1 MIIKGKL
8 VRAMRAL
15 IGYNLLALS
24 RKTTNKVFIKPE
36 GMSLKLTTS
45 LSQRLVLTPQLRQR
59 IEMLQMT
66 TLELSDLIQQQ
77 LLENPVL
84 EEVATQEEAR
94 ELAEKILDHLASADP
109 GAAPDQPQIEASE
122 PELGSPSSN
131 GSGDSEVLSQT
142 YAESDGDAERGDGEP
157 LASADL
163 SEDSVG
169 DELVGEEAARDAFE
183 EIDFGRE
190 FQDYLD
196 PGYKTQEIEYKEKD
210 APTFEQFLTRA
221 PSLADHLEWQLHMSP
236 IEGDVCDAAISVIG
250 NLDADGR
257 LNATNEEIAA
267 MGGWT
272 EEIVEKARQAVMHLD
287 PIGCGARDVRECL
300 LVQLEVRGESDRL
313 AAGLISDHLSDL
325 QQHKLPHLAKQ
336 IGSDVDTLLSELQF
350 IRTLDPYP
358 GRRYSSEEPIL
369 ISPEIYIEKLDEGDE
384 DYVIYFS
391 DDGSPRL
398 RVSQQYQQM
407 LGKSDVS
414 NETKSFI
421 REKMRSAVD
430 LLRNIEHRR
439 QTIYKVVES
448 IVHRQR
454 DFLDKGVQYIKPMM
468 LKDIAEDIGM
478 HLSTVS
484 RVVNRKYAHT
494 PQGVIELR
502 RFFTEGMMNEDG
514 EEVSTRIIKLKIKKL
529 IEEEDSHSP
538 ITDDQV
544 VKILIKDGIKLSRR
558 TVAKYRDQM
567 SIPGSRERRAVV

>member
-1 MIIKGKL
+1 
-8 VRAMRAL
+8 
-15 IGYNLLALS
+15 
-24 RKTTNKVFIKPE
+24 
-36 GMSLKLTTS
+36 MSLKLTTS

-66 TLELSDLIQQQ
+66 TLELSDLIQAQ

-84 EEVATQEEAR
+84 EEVATQEEAQ
-94 ELAEKILDHLASADP
+94 ELAEKILDHLTGADP
-109 GAAPDQPQIEASE
+109 GAVPDQSVEAAE
-122 PELGSPSSN
+122 AELGSPSSN
-131 GSGDSEVLSQT
+131 GSSNDTGPLPEIAGEVESEATDSSG
-142 YAESDGDAERGDGEP
+142 AEPGE
-157 LASADL
+157 
-163 SEDSVG
+163 EIVG
-169 DELVGEEAARDAFE
+169 DDGIADDPSRDAFE

-196 PGYKTQEIEYKEKD
+196 PGYKTQEIEYKED

-221 PSLADHLEWQLHMSP
+221 PSLAEHLEWQLHMSP
-236 IEGDVCDAAISVIG
+236 IEEDVCDAAVSVIG

-267 MGGWT
+267 MGGWS
-272 EEIVEKARQAVMHLD
+272 EELVEKARQALLYLD
-287 PIGCGARDVRECL
+287 PVGCGARDVKECL
-300 LVQLEVRGESDRL
+300 LVQLEVRGESERL
-313 AAGLISDHLSDL
+313 AARLIREHLSEL

-336 IGSDVDTLLSELQF
+336 IGVDVDTLLAELQF

-358 GRRYSSEEPIL
+358 GRRYSSEEPVL
-369 ISPEIYIEKLDEGDE
+369 IAPEIYIEKLDEND
-384 DYVIYFS
+384 DQYIIYFA

-407 LGKSDVS
+407 LGQSDVS

-448 IVHRQR
+448 IVHRQQE
-454 DFLDKGVQYIKPMM
+454 FLDKGVQHIKPMM

-514 EEVSTRIIKLKIKKL
+514 EEISTRIIKLKIKKL

-544 VKILIKDGIKLSRR
+544 VKILAKDGIKLSRR

>member
-1 MIIKGKL
+1 
-8 VRAMRAL
+8 
-15 IGYNLLALS
+15 
-24 RKTTNKVFIKPE
+24 
-36 GMSLKLTTS
+36 MSLKLTTS

-66 TLELSDLIQQQ
+66 SLELSDLIQQQ

-84 EEVATQEEAR
+84 EEVATQEEVQ
-94 ELAEKILDHLASADP
+94 EIAEKVLDHLASSDSNSFEES
-109 GAAPDQPQIEASE
+109 APEV
-122 PELGSPSSN
+122 GSPATN
-131 GSGDSEVLSQT
+131 GSGDADVLSNLPAT
-142 YAESDGDAERGDGEP
+142 DGDFDGAGEAV
-157 LASADL
+157 ASADH
-163 SEDSVG
+163 
-169 DELVGEEAARDAFE
+169 DEAVSDEGITDETPRDAFE

-190 FQDYLD
+190 FQEYLD
-196 PGYKTQEIEYKEKD
+196 PGYKTQEIEYKED
-210 APTFEQFLTRA
+210 APTFEQFLTRP
-221 PSLADHLEWQLHMSP
+221 PSLAEHLEWQLSMSSVESE
-236 IEGDVCDAAISVIG
+236 IRDVAICVIG
-250 NLDADGR
+250 NLNADGR

-267 MGGWT
+267 MEKVS
-272 EEIVEKARQAVMHLD
+272 EEVVERARQTVMRLD
-287 PIGCGARDVRECL
+287 PVGCGARDVKGCL
-300 LVQLEVRGESDRL
+300 LVQLEVLGESDRL
-313 AAGLISDHLSDL
+313 AARLISEHLSDL
-325 QQHKLPHLAKQ
+325 QQHKLPHLSKQ
-336 IGSDVDTLLSELQF
+336 IGVDVETLLEELQF

-358 GRRYSSEEPIL
+358 GRRYSSDEPIL
-369 ISPEIYIEKLDEGDE
+369 ISPEIYIEKLDENDDE
-384 DYVIYFS
+384 YVIYFA

-407 LGKSDVS
+407 LSQGVS

-448 IVHRQR
+448 IVQRQR
-454 DFLDKGVQYIKPMM
+454 DFLDHGVQHIKPMM

-502 RFFTEGMMNEDG
+502 RFFTEGMLNEDG
-514 EEVSTRIIKLKIKKL
+514 EEISTRIIKLKIKKL
-529 IEEEDSHSP
+529 IEEEDSHNP

-544 VKILIKDGIKLSRR
+544 VKILAKDGIKLSRR

-567 SIPGSRERRAVV
+567 QIPGSRERRAVV

>member
-1 MIIKGKL
+1 
-8 VRAMRAL
+8 
-15 IGYNLLALS
+15 
-24 RKTTNKVFIKPE
+24 
-36 GMSLKLTTS
+36 MSLKLTTS

-66 TLELSDLIQQQ
+66 SLELTDLIQQQ

-84 EEVATQEEAR
+84 EEVPTQEEVQ
-94 ELAEKILDHLASADP
+94 EIAEKVLDHLASSDANESFEAQTPED
-109 GAAPDQPQIEASE
+109 GA
-122 PELGSPSSN
+122 PSTN
-131 GSGDSEVLSQT
+131 GSGDAEVLASLPAT
-142 YAESDGDAERGDGEP
+142 AE
-157 LASADL
+157 
-163 SEDSVG
+163 V
-169 DELVGEEAARDAFE
+169 EAAGEAAIASGEHEEGVVDDGGTDESQRDAFE

-196 PGYKTQEIEYKEKD
+196 PGYKTQEIEYKED
-210 APTFEQFLTRA
+210 APTFEQFLTRP
-221 PSLADHLEWQLHMSP
+221 PSLAEHLEWQLHMSSIDSELVDP
-236 IEGDVCDAAISVIG
+236 AVCVIG
-250 NLDADGR
+250 NLNADGR
-257 LNATNEEIAA
+257 LNATNEEMAA
-267 MGGWT
+267 MEKVS
-272 EEIVEKARQAVMHLD
+272 EEVVERARQAVMRLD
-287 PIGCGARDVRECL
+287 PVGCGARDVKECL
-300 LVQLEVRGESDRL
+300 LVQLEVLGESDRL
-313 AAGLISDHLSDL
+313 AARLIQDHFADL
-325 QQHKLPHLAKQ
+325 QQHKLPHLSKQ
-336 IGSDVDTLLSELQF
+336 IGVDVETLLEELQF

-369 ISPEIYIEKLDEGDE
+369 ISPEIYIEKLDENDDE
-384 DYVIYFS
+384 YVIYFA

-407 LGKSDVS
+407 LSQGVS

-448 IVHRQR
+448 IVQRQKE
-454 DFLDKGVQYIKPMM
+454 FLDHGVQYIKPMM

-502 RFFTEGMMNEDG
+502 RFFTEGMLNEEG
-514 EEVSTRIIKLKIKKL
+514 EEISTRIIKLKIKKL
-529 IEEEDSHSP
+529 IEDEDSHNP

-544 VKILIKDGIKLSRR
+544 VKILAKDGIKLSRR

-567 SIPGSRERRAVV
+567 QIPGSRERRAVV

>member
-1 MIIKGKL
+1 
-8 VRAMRAL
+8 
-15 IGYNLLALS
+15 
-24 RKTTNKVFIKPE
+24 
-36 GMSLKLTTS
+36 MSLKLTTS

-66 TLELSDLIQQQ
+66 TLELTDLIQQQ

-84 EEVATQEEAR
+84 EEVATQEEAQ
-94 ELAEKILDHLASADP
+94 ELAEKILDHLTSADP
-109 GAAPDQPQIEASE
+109 GAAPEHLQVEAAE
-122 PELGSPSSN
+122 PEPGSASSN
-131 GSGDSEVLSQT
+131 GAGE
-142 YAESDGDAERGDGEP
+142 AESVAATYTEVETEGGEVP
-157 LASADL
+157 TAADP

-169 DELVGEEAARDAFE
+169 DEMVGDEASRDAFE

-196 PGYKTQEIEYKEKD
+196 PGYKTQEVEYKED
-210 APTFEQFLTRA
+210 APTFEQFLTRP

-236 IEGDVCDAAISVIG
+236 IGAEACEAAICVIG

-257 LNATNEEIAA
+257 LNATNEEISA
-267 MGGWT
+267 MGRWS
-272 EEIVEKARQAVMHLD
+272 EEAVEQARQTVMRLD
-287 PIGCGARDVRECL
+287 PVGCGARDVRECL
-300 LVQLEVRGESDRL
+300 LVQLESRGESERL
-313 AAGLISDHLSDL
+313 AAKLISEHLPDL
-325 QQHKLPHLAKQ
+325 QQHKLPSLSKQ
-336 IGSDVDTLLSELQF
+336 MGLEIDTLLEELQF
-350 IRTLDPYP
+350 IRTLEPYP
-358 GRRYSSEEPIL
+358 GRRYSADEPIL
-369 ISPEIYIEKLDEGDE
+369 ITPEIYIEKLAEDDDE
-384 DYVIYFS
+384 YVIYFA

-398 RVSQQYQQM
+398 RISPQYQHLLSQP
-407 LGKSDVS
+407 GTTS
-414 NETKSFI
+414 ETKSFI
-421 REKMRSAVD
+421 REKVRSAVD

-502 RFFTEGMMNEDG
+502 RFFSEGMMNEDG
-514 EEVSTRIIKLKIKKL
+514 EEISTRIIKLKIKKL
-529 IEEEDSHSP
+529 IEEEDSHNP

-544 VKILIKDGIKLSRR
+544 VKILAKDGIKLSRR

-567 SIPGSRERRAVV
+567 QIPGSRERRAVV

>member
-1 MIIKGKL
+1 
-8 VRAMRAL
+8 
-15 IGYNLLALS
+15 
-24 RKTTNKVFIKPE
+24 
-36 GMSLKLTTS
+36 MSLKLTTS

-66 TLELSDLIQQQ
+66 TLELTDLIQQQ
-77 LLENPVL
+77 ILENPVL
-84 EEVATQEEAR
+84 EEVATQEEVG

-109 GAAPDQPQIEASE
+109 GAAPDEPQRLEAAE

-131 GSGDSEVLSQT
+131 GSGDPEGVST
-142 YAESDGDAERGDGEP
+142 YAESDGEGDSGVGEGHEI
-157 LASADL
+157 AAADL

-169 DELVGEEAARDAFE
+169 DEIVGEEGTRDAFE

-196 PGYKTQEIEYKEKD
+196 PGYKTQEIEYKED

-236 IEGDVCDAAISVIG
+236 IAEEICDAAISVIG

-267 MGGWT
+267 MGGWS
-272 EEIVEKARQAVMHLD
+272 EETVEVARQAVMNLD
-287 PIGCGARDVRECL
+287 PVGCGARDVRECL
-300 LVQLEVRGESDRL
+300 LVQLEVKGESERL
-313 AAGLISDHLSDL
+313 AARLISEHLSEL

-336 IGSDVDTLLSELQF
+336 INSDVDTLLSELQF

-369 ISPEIYIEKLDEGDE
+369 ISPEIYIEKLDEADDE
-384 DYVIYFS
+384 YIIYFA

-448 IVHRQR
+448 IVHRQQ

-514 EEVSTRIIKLKIKKL
+514 EEISTRIIKLKIKKL
-529 IEEEDSHSP
+529 IEEEDSHNP

>member
-1 MIIKGKL
+1 
-8 VRAMRAL
+8 
-15 IGYNLLALS
+15 
-24 RKTTNKVFIKPE
+24 
-36 GMSLKLTTS
+36 MSLKLTTS

-66 TLELSDLIQQQ
+66 TLELTDLIQQQ
-77 LLENPVL
+77 ILENPVL
-84 EEVATQEEAR
+84 EEVVTQEEVG

-109 GAAPDQPQIEASE
+109 GAVGDEPQRLEAVE
-122 PELGSPSSN
+122 PEAGSPASN
-131 GSGDSEVLSQT
+131 GSGDLDAVSTTYTEGEV
-142 YAESDGDAERGDGEP
+142 EGGDGEGHEV
-157 LASADL
+157 AAADP
-163 SEDSVG
+163 SEDSIG
-169 DELVGEEAARDAFE
+169 DATVGEEGARDAFE

-196 PGYKTQEIEYKEKD
+196 PGYKTQEIEYKED
-210 APTFEQFLTRA
+210 APTFEQFLTRP

-236 IEGDVCDAAISVIG
+236 IEGEICDAAISVIG

-257 LNATNEEIAA
+257 LNATNQEIAA

-272 EEIVEKARQAVMHLD
+272 EDTVEKARQAVMRLD
-287 PIGCGARDVRECL
+287 PVGCGARDVKECL
-300 LVQLEVRGESDRL
+300 LVQLEVKGESDRL
-313 AAGLISDHLSDL
+313 AARLIAEHLADL

-336 IGSDVDTLLSELQF
+336 IGSDVDTLLNELQF

-358 GRRYSSEEPIL
+358 GRRYSAEEPIL
-369 ISPEIYIEKLDEGDE
+369 ISPEIYIEKLDEHDDE
-384 DYVIYFS
+384 YVIYFA

-407 LGKSDVS
+407 LGKADVS

-448 IVHRQR
+448 IVHRQQE
-454 DFLDKGVQYIKPMM
+454 FLDHGVQYIKPMM

-514 EEVSTRIIKLKIKKL
+514 EEISTRIIKLKIKKL
-529 IEEEDSHSP
+529 IEEEDSHNP